1 MALSV
6 LISPPDAARL
16 PKHLVSCRMMF
27 AGAVQTEL
35 HSTSSHLWRSAVTKE
50 EKSIPDLTLC

>member
-1 MALSV
+1 
-6 LISPPDAARL
+6 
-16 PKHLVSCRMMF
+16 MMF

-50 EKSIPDLTLC
+50 KKSIPDPNSLLGEMLN